1 MIVLKIDVTK
11 IDKNHLFV
19 GKSGK
24 YLDCI
29 LNENRDGPDQYG
41 NIGFIAQ
48 SVSKEAKEKGER
60 GPIIGNYKEIVT
72 TPRVP
77 KQAESKPTASK
88 PKPESADP
96 DKDDVPF

>member
-77 KQAESKPTASK
+77 KQTESKPATKSK
-88 PKPESADP
+88 PAT
-96 DKDDVPF
+96 DDAGSGLPF

>member
-11 IDKNHLFV
+11 IDKNHIFV

-24 YLDCI
+24 YIDCI
-29 LNENRDGPDQYG
+29 LNENNDGVDQYG

-48 SVSKEAKEKGER
+48 SVSREAKEKGER

-72 TPRVP
+72 VPRVP
-77 KQAESKPTASK
+77 KQTESKPATK
-88 PKPESADP
+88 PKPAVDEDNS
-96 DKDDVPF
+96 VPF

>member
-41 NIGFIAQ
+41 NAGFIAQ
-48 SVSKEAKEKGER
+48 SVSKEAKASGVR

-72 TPRVP
+72 LPKAP
-77 KQAESKPTASK
+77 KQTESKPAAK
-88 PKPESADP
+88 PNPVATE
-96 DKDDVPF
+96 DDCPF

>member
-29 LNENRDGPDQYG
+29 LNENKDGVDQYG
-41 NIGFIAQ
+41 NIGFISQ

-72 TPRVP
+72 IPRVP
-77 KQAESKPTASK
+77 KQAEAKPAAKSKP
-88 PKPESADP
+88 PV
-96 DKDDVPF
+96 DDDGDSVPF

>member
-11 IDKNHLFV
+11 IDKNHIFV

-24 YLDCI
+24 YIDCI
-29 LNENRDGPDQYG
+29 LNENKDGVDQYG

-77 KQAESKPTASK
+77 KQAEAKPSAKAK
-88 PKPESADP
+88 PGAD
-96 DKDDVPF
+96 DDEDNSVPF

>member
-11 IDKNHLFV
+11 IDKNHLFA

-41 NIGFIAQ
+41 NLGFIAQ
-48 SVSKEAKEKGER
+48 SVSKEAKASGVR

-77 KQAESKPTASK
+77 KQAE
-88 PKPESADP
+88 PKPAAKAKPPAD
-96 DKDDVPF
+96 DDSLDVPF

>member
-29 LNENRDGPDQYG
+29 LNENKDGPDQYG

-77 KQAESKPTASK
+77 KQAESKPATKS
-88 PKPESADP
+88 KPESTDP
-96 DKDDVPF
+96 DGDDVPF

>member
-29 LNENRDGPDQYG
+29 LNENKDGVDQYG

-77 KQAESKPTASK
+77 KQAESKPAAKAKPTA
-88 PKPESADP
+88 
-96 DKDDVPF
+96 DDEDNSVPF

>member
-11 IDKNHLFV
+11 IDKNHIFV

-24 YLDCI
+24 YIDCI
-29 LNENRDGPDQYG
+29 LNENKDGVDQYG

-48 SVSKEAKEKGER
+48 SVSKEAKAKGDR

-72 TPRVP
+72 VPRAP
-77 KQAESKPTASK
+77 KQTESKPSTK
-88 PKPESADP
+88 PNTPAAE
-96 DKDDVPF
+96 DDCPF

>member
-11 IDKNHLFV
+11 IDKTHLFD
-19 GKSGK
+19 GKGGK

-29 LNENRDGPDQYG
+29 LNENKGGVDQYG

-48 SVSKEAKEKGER
+48 SVSKEARAKGER

-72 TPRVP
+72 TPRAP
-77 KQAESKPTASK
+77 KQSESKPSAK
-88 PKPESADP
+88 PTPKAD
-96 DKDDVPF
+96 DGADQDVPF

>member
-11 IDKNHLFV
+11 IDKNHIFV

-24 YLDCI
+24 YIDCI

-41 NIGFIAQ
+41 NIGFISQ
-48 SVSKEAKEKGER
+48 SVSKEAKASGVR

-72 TPRVP
+72 LPKAP
-77 KQAESKPTASK
+77 KQVEPKPAASK
-88 PKPESADP
+88 PKPP
-96 DKDDVPF
+96 VDDDGDSVPF

>member
-11 IDKNHLFV
+11 IDKNHIFV

-24 YLDCI
+24 YIDCI
-29 LNENRDGPDQYG
+29 LNENKDGVDQYG
-41 NIGFIAQ
+41 NIGFISQ

-72 TPRVP
+72 TPRAP
-77 KQAESKPTASK
+77 KQAESKPATK
-88 PKPESADP
+88 PKTTAD
-96 DKDDVPF
+96 DDSSDVPF